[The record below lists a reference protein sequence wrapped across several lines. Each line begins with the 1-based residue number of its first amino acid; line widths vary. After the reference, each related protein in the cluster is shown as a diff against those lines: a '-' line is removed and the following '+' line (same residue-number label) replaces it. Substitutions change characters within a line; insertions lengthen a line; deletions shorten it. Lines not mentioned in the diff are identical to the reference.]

1 MEIIPISPHD
11 TSLQFLA
18 AAHRLCKEPFL
29 RAYSGKSQEGQDD
42 VLVSPESHKSKKAK
56 TCTSLHTEKG
66 RAGACET
73 ARMSWSL
80 TQGRSSHVLKIPCF
94 LMNSLKRVGRNRA
107 VGHVCTC
114 FTIQDSGVCVPSHK
128 YKDGEAQNG
137 WLTRITG
144 HPLAADRND

>member
-1 MEIIPISPHD
+1 MEIIPVSPHD
-11 TSLQFLA
+11 TSLQFWA

-42 VLVSPESHKSKKAK
+42 VLVSPESHKSKKKAK

-94 LMNSLKRVGRNRA
+94 SMNILKRVGRNR
-107 VGHVCTC
+107 GPHRRCGRPC
-114 FTIQDSGVCVPSHK
+114 MYLLH
-128 YKDGEAQNG
+128 
-137 WLTRITG
+137 
-144 HPLAADRND
+144 HPGFWRVRPQSQI